1 MERRPRAGEL
11 PAKRVLRPSRP
22 PARDMDATPF
32 AQILIDLILRL
43 PGAYACALVDLGG
56 ETVDYAG
63 VVNPFDVKIAAAH
76 MRIILNDLEEY
87 GGLGKPRWVVLRGEK
102 RSFVARRLPD
112 GYALVVMLRR
122 RAGFTASARAYA
134 TCERELSAE
143 AGWGTYDG
151 PRWFPVEVE
160 VDRRGRPTT
169 IAGTAARADASAQ
182 ASGVT
187 VEVFGSVMGLPQNE
201 RGFRVR
207 TATGSEL
214 TVVREAGNTWYA
226 DDDLAALGPR
236 KEGGSGG
243 GS

>member
-1 MERRPRAGEL
+1 MTERRPRAGSS
-11 PAKRVLRPSRP
+11 PKKSALRPSRP
-22 PARDMDATPF
+22 PPARDTDATPF
-32 AQILIDLILRL
+32 AQILIDLIARL

-63 VVNPFDVKIAAAH
+63 VVTPFDVKVAAAH
-76 MRIILNDLEEY
+76 MRIVLNDLEEY
-87 GGLGKPRWVVLRGEK
+87 GGLGRPRWVVLRGEK

-134 TCERELSAE
+134 TCERELAVE
-143 AGWGTYDG
+143 AGWGNLYDG
-151 PRWFPVEVE
+151 PAWFPVVVE

-169 IAGTAARADASAQ
+169 VGSITGGAAGTI
-182 ASGVT
+182 VK

-207 TATGSEL
+207 TATGSDL

-226 DDDLAALGPR
+226 DDDLAAHSHRTDGR
-236 KEGGSGG
+236 S
-243 GS
+243 

>member
-1 MERRPRAGEL
+1 VTERRPSAGES
-11 PAKRVLRPSRP
+11 PTKRALRPSRRP
-22 PARDMDATPF
+22 PARDMDSTPF

-63 VVNPFDVKIAAAH
+63 VVNPFDVKVAAAH
-76 MRIILNDLEEY
+76 MRIVLNDLDEY
-87 GGLGKPRWVVLRGEK
+87 GALGRPRWVVLRGEK
-102 RSFVARRLPD
+102 RSFVARSLPE

-134 TCERELSAE
+134 TCERELAAE
-143 AGWGTYDG
+143 AGWGHLHEG
-151 PRWFPVEVE
+151 PAWFPIAVE
-160 VDRRGRPTT
+160 VDRRGRPTK
-169 IAGTAARADASAQ
+169 IGSGAAC
-182 ASGVT
+182 VT
-187 VEVFGSVMGLPQNE
+187 VEVFGAVMGLPQNE

-226 DDDLAALGPR
+226 DEDLLALTPR
-236 KEGGSGG
+236 ETVAS
-243 GS
+243 